1 VHDVIDFTDRVVLV
15 TGGTK
20 GIGRGIAESFAA
32 RGATVVTCARR
43 PADKPLR
50 DGIEVVTADIR
61 QSAEVTRLVDHVAE
75 RYGRIDVLVNNAG
88 GSPPA
93 DSASA
98 SPRFSEAIIRL
109 NLLAP
114 LWLAQAV
121 NAIMQAQSS
130 GGAIINIASVS
141 GMRPSPD
148 TVAYGAAKAGLINL
162 TETLAVEWAP
172 KVRVN
177 TVTPGYIRTEQAPLF
192 YGDEAGIA
200 RVAATVPLGRLGN
213 PADVADACLFMA
225 SPLAAY
231 VSGANLV
238 VHGGGEAPRY
248 LSGAN
253 DGAVASERGD
263 RSGPKGGAGG
273 TVTDRADRAGSSP

>member
-1 VHDVIDFTDRVVLV
+1 VHDLFDFSDTVVLV

-20 GIGRGIAESFAA
+20 GIGRGIVERFAA
-32 RGATVVTCARR
+32 AGATVVTCARR
-43 PADKPLR
+43 APSDELPPEV
-50 DGIEVVTADIR
+50 DVVTADIR
-61 QSAEVTRLVDHVAE
+61 DPEEITRIVGHVHD
-75 RYGRIDVLVNNAG
+75 RLGRLDVVVNNAG

-93 DSASA
+93 DSGSA
-98 SPRFSEAIIRL
+98 SPRFSEAIVRL

-114 LWLAQAV
+114 LWVAQAA
-121 NAIMQAQSS
+121 NAIMQRQDA
-130 GGAIINIASVS
+130 GGVIINIASVS
-141 GMRPSPD
+141 GLRPSPS

-177 TVTPGYIRTEQAPLF
+177 SVTPGYIETEQAPLF

-200 RVAATVPLGRLGN
+200 RVAATVPMGRLGS
-213 PADVADACLFMA
+213 PADVATACLFMA
-225 SPLAAY
+225 SPLASY

-248 LSGAN
+248 LS
-253 DGAVASERGD
+253 ASAGD
-263 RSGPKGGAGG
+263 KP
-273 TVTDRADRAGSSP
+273 T

>member
-1 VHDVIDFTDRVVLV
+1 VHDVIDFTDKVVLV

-20 GIGRGIAESFAA
+20 GIGRGIVERFAA
-32 RGATVVTCARR
+32 KGATVVTCARR
-43 PADKPLR
+43 PADDALGE
-50 DGIEVVTADIR
+50 GIELVTADIR
-61 QSAEVTRLVDHVAE
+61 QSDEIAQLVAHVKD
-75 RYGRIDVLVNNAG
+75 RHGHIDVLVNNAG

-121 NAIMQAQSS
+121 NAIMQEQPS

-141 GMRPSPD
+141 GLRPSPD

-213 PADVADACLFMA
+213 PIDVADACLFMA
-225 SPLAAY
+225 SSLAAY

-248 LSGAN
+248 LS
-253 DGAVASERGD
+253 ASN
-263 RSGPKGGAGG
+263 GGAGA
-273 TVTDRADRAGSSP
+273 VVAGQQWPS